1 MSNVI
6 TSEGKTMATIEF
18 KAKVKHVHNFDGTVA
33 YEYIQVPELTR
44 RHCDMNAFRQ
54 HPKFG
59 GLANSDLFAG
69 ILSRVRSGLVN
80 GGLGLRLD
88 RLPDN
93 VTVNTSG
100 FLALVQV
107 AV

>member
-1 MSNVI
+1 
-6 TSEGKTMATIEF
+6 MATIEF
-18 KAKVKHVHNFDGTVA
+18 KAKVKHVHNSDGTVA
-33 YEYIQVPELTR
+33 YQYIPVPELTR
-44 RHCDMNAFRQ
+44 KHCDMNAFRQ

-93 VTVNTSG
+93 VTVNTAG